1 MLDDGEQGPLE
12 EVMKGRLN
20 KALLTLVTVQ
30 FIALFVVLFL
40 AYYAGAGSNGQ
51 SLGNFGSLPGPAGI
65 KLLFAVVLCLGAGLV
80 TWFMLSNRVM
90 APVKHLADFSEK
102 LSHGDFRA
110 KADLDSHDDFVGASG
125 QRIHD
130 VLEKRERDVIVV
142 YDLSSQR
149 VVDGWCG
156 DESPDGD

>member
-90 APVKHLADFSEK
+90 APVKHLADFFFEALSQT
-102 LSHGDFRA
+102 LASHGI
-110 KADLDSHDDFVGASG
+110 
-125 QRIHD
+125 QRLPPSRKLKGPRHFID
-130 VLEKRERDVIVV
+130 TT
-142 YDLSSQR
+142 
-149 VVDGWCG
+149 
-156 DESPDGD
+156 